1 MCFLPPNTSHENSH
15 RHTMACIL
23 RAQAI
28 NRLLYRAKQR
38 GFLELDIIIGEWAE
52 RHLPTHGDAFL
63 TSFSDV
69 LDEEN
74 PDLFKWL
81 TGQEFPPPRVAN
93 NAAFVSLNEHVMS
106 FLNSKSD
113 GATRAARGREWVRGW
128 NDAGSG
134 NQ

>member
-1 MCFLPPNTSHENSH
+1 MLSTC
-15 RHTMACIL
+15 
-23 RAQAI
+23 AQAI

-52 RHLPTHGDAFL
+52 RNLPTRGDDFL
-63 TSFSDV
+63 ASFSDV

-74 PDLFKWL
+74 PELFKWL
-81 TGQEFPPPRVAN
+81 TGQEYPPPRVAHN
-93 NAAFVSLNEHVMS
+93 EAFVSLNSHVLA
-106 FLNSKSD
+106 FLDSKSD

-128 NDAGSG
+128 NDGSAG